1 MTDAST
7 ERMRRSYFSTPCIC
21 INDGFWDSR
30 LSCLCSTSDE
40 AISSSIIYFFLAIS
54 HVVMRRCELLHV
66 TPGVCLVYPDGKPL
80 CTVAATERYAIE
92 YLCDIT
98 SKR

>member
-54 HVVMRRCELLHV
+54 HVVMRRCELLHQGLFGLSRRKSHCV
-66 TPGVCLVYPDGKPL
+66 QYLRPKDVY
-80 CTVAATERYAIE
+80 CNR

-98 SKR
+98 SKQ